1 LPKYFQELIFSKVL
15 VANVASL
22 AALWVSTLANQSFI
36 YLLVGQVFAAVGHA
50 FLLSVPQKVS
60 VVWFAPD
67 EVKLE
72 YTP

>member
-1 LPKYFQELIFSKVL
+1 M
-15 VANVASL
+15 
-22 AALWVSTLANQSFI
+22 

-67 EVKLE
+67 EVNKQ
-72 YTP
+72 